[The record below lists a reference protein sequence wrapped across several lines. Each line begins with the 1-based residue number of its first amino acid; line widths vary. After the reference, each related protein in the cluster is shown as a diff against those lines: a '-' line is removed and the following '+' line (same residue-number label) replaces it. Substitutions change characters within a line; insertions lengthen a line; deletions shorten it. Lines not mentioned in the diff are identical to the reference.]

1 MALTHPGEDPVP
13 PRKSARSNGDFAS
26 TFERLQT
33 NIEQVIQGKTDQ
45 IRLALVCLFAEGHL
59 LIEDVPGVGKT
70 LLAKSIAR
78 TIGCTWRRIQFTP
91 DLLPTDI
98 TGVSVFDQEHGDFE
112 FRQGAVFANVVL
124 GDEVNRASPKTQS
137 ALLEAMEERQVTVDG
152 VTHALPEPFIVMAT
166 QNPVE
171 HEGTYP
177 LPVAQ
182 LDRFL
187 MRLSIG
193 YPSARSELEVLHRHG
208 KHSALDEIEGVANAR
223 TILSM
228 VEAARQV
235 HVAETLNSYI
245 VDLIAS
251 TRKSSELALGAS
263 PRASLALLR
272 ASRAFAAAEG
282 RDYVIP
288 DDVKVLAPAVLA
300 HRLIVAPEAEMSGRS
315 SSDVVADLI
324 DQVAI
329 PIRG

>member
-1 MALTHPGEDPVP
+1 VP
-13 PRKSARSNGDFAS
+13 PRKPRSNGEFAS
-26 TFERLQT
+26 SLGRIQST
-33 NIEQVIQGKTDQ
+33 IEQVIQGKSDQ
-45 IRLALVCLFAEGHL
+45 IRLALVCLLAEGHL

-78 TIGCTWRRIQFTP
+78 TIGCSWGRIQFTP

-98 TGVSVFDQEHGDFE
+98 TGVNVFDQEHGDFE
-112 FRQGAVFANVVL
+112 FRQGAVFANIVL

-137 ALLEAMEERQVTVDG
+137 ALLEAMEERQVTVDA
-152 VTHALPEPFIVMAT
+152 VTHPLPEPFLVIAT

-193 YPSARSELEVLHRHG
+193 YPSPASELEVLHRHG
-208 KHSALDEIEGVANAR
+208 KHSALDEIDAVSDARQILQMIEG
-223 TILSM
+223 
-228 VEAARQV
+228 ARQV

-245 VDLIAS
+245 IELVTS
-251 TRKSSELALGAS
+251 TRETSELTLGAS

-272 ASRAFAAAEG
+272 ASRAYAAAEG

-288 DDVKVLAPAVLA
+288 DDVKALAPSVLA
-300 HRLIVAPEAEMSGRS
+300 HRLLVAPETEMSGRS
-315 SSDVVADLI
+315 AGDVIDDLI
-324 DQVAI
+324 SSVAV

>member
-1 MALTHPGEDPVP
+1 MP
-13 PRKSARSNGDFAS
+13 PRKNARANGDFAS
-26 TFERLQT
+26 AFERIRT
-33 NIEQVIQGKTDQ
+33 TIEQVIQGKSEQ
-45 IRLALVCLFAEGHL
+45 IRLALVCMLAEGHL

-70 LLAKSIAR
+70 LLAKSIAK
-78 TIGCTWRRIQFTP
+78 TIGCTAGRIQFTP

-98 TGVSVFDQEHGDFE
+98 TGVNVFDQEHGDFE
-112 FRQGAVFANVVL
+112 FRQGAVFANLVL

-152 VTHALPEPFIVMAT
+152 VTHPLPDPFMVIAT

-193 YPSARSELEVLHRHG
+193 YPSAASEIEVLHRHG
-208 KHSALDEIEGVANAR
+208 KHSALDEIEAVTNAR
-223 TILSM
+223 TILAM
-228 VEAARQV
+228 IEATRQV
-235 HVAETLNSYI
+235 HVAETLNNYI
-245 VDLIAS
+245 VELVTA
-251 TRKSSELALGAS
+251 TRETSELALGAS

-272 ASRAFAAAEG
+272 ASRAFAASEG

-288 DDVKVLAPAVLA
+288 DDVKALAGSVLA
-300 HRLIVAPEAEMSGRS
+300 HRLFVAPEAEMSGRAALDVIEDLVS
-315 SSDVVADLI
+315 SVA
-324 DQVAI
+324 V

>member
-1 MALTHPGEDPVP
+1 MP
-13 PRKSARSNGDFAS
+13 PRRSNRANGDFSAS
-26 TFERLQT
+26 FERIRA
-33 NIEQVIQGKTDQ
+33 NIEQVIQGKTSQ
-45 IRLALVCLFAEGHL
+45 IHLALVCLLAEGHL

-70 LLAKSIAR
+70 LLAKSIAK
-78 TIGCTWRRIQFTP
+78 TIGCTSGRIQFTP

-98 TGVSVFDQEHGDFE
+98 TGVNVFDQEHGDFE
-112 FRQGAVFANVVL
+112 FRQGAVFANIVL

-152 VTHALPEPFIVMAT
+152 VTHPLPEPFLVIAT

-193 YPSARSELEVLHRHG
+193 YPNAAAEIEVLHRHG
-208 KHSALDEIEGVANAR
+208 QHSALEEIEAVTNAR
-223 TILSM
+223 SILAM
-228 VEAARQV
+228 IEAARQV

-245 VDLIAS
+245 VELVAA
-251 TRKSSELALGAS
+251 TRETSELALGAS

-272 ASRAFAAAEG
+272 ACRTYAASEG

-288 DDVKVLAPAVLA
+288 DDVKALAGAILA
-300 HRLIVAPEAEMSGRS
+300 HRLLVAPETEMSGRTALDVIDDLVS
-315 SSDVVADLI
+315 SVA
-324 DQVAI
+324 V

>member
-1 MALTHPGEDPVP
+1 VP

-26 TFERLQT
+26 AFGRIQST
-33 NIEQVIQGKTDQ
+33 IEQVIQGKSKQ
-45 IRLALVCLFAEGHL
+45 IQLALVCMLAEGHL

-78 TIGCTWRRIQFTP
+78 TIGCSAGRIQFTP

-98 TGVSVFDQEHGDFE
+98 TGVNVFDQERGDFE
-112 FRQGAVFANVVL
+112 FRQGAVFANIVL

-152 VTHALPEPFIVMAT
+152 VTHMLPEPFLVIAT

-182 LDRFL
+182 LDRFM
-187 MRLSIG
+187 MRLSLG
-193 YPSARSELEVLHRHG
+193 YPNAASELEVLHRHG
-208 KHSALDEIEGVANAR
+208 QHSALDEIEAVSNAR
-223 TILSM
+223 QILAM
-228 VEAARQV
+228 IQDARQV

-245 VDLIAS
+245 IELVAS
-251 TRKSSELALGAS
+251 TRETSELTLGAS

-272 ASRAFAAAEG
+272 ASRAYAASEA
-282 RDYVIP
+282 RDFVIP
-288 DDVKVLAPAVLA
+288 DDVKALAGSVLS
-300 HRLIVAPEAEMSGRS
+300 HRLMVAPETEMSGRS
-315 SSDVVADLI
+315 GVDVIDDLLDSVA
-324 DQVAI
+324 V

>member
-1 MALTHPGEDPVP
+1 VP
-13 PRKSARSNGDFAS
+13 PRRNTRTNGDFATAFGRIQS
-26 TFERLQT
+26 T
-33 NIEQVIQGKTDQ
+33 IEQVIQGKSDQ
-45 IRLALVCLFAEGHL
+45 IRLALVCLLAEGHL

-78 TIGCTWRRIQFTP
+78 TIECTWGRIQFTP

-98 TGVSVFDQEHGDFE
+98 TGVNVFDQEHGDFE
-112 FRQGAVFANVVL
+112 FRPGAVFANIVL

-137 ALLEAMEERQVTVDG
+137 ALLEAMEEGQVTVDG
-152 VTHALPEPFIVMAT
+152 VTHKLPVPFLVIAT

-182 LDRFL
+182 LDRFM

-193 YPSARSELEVLHRHG
+193 YPSAASELEVLHRHG
-208 KHSALDEIEGVANAR
+208 QHSALEEIASASSAR
-223 TILSM
+223 QILGM
-228 VEAARQV
+228 IEAARQI

-245 VDLIAS
+245 VELVSS
-251 TRKSSELALGAS
+251 TRETSELMLGAS

-288 DDVKVLAPAVLA
+288 DDVKALAPAVLS
-300 HRLIVAPEAEMSGRS
+300 HRLLVAPETEMSGRTAV
-315 SSDVVADLI
+315 DVIDDLVGSVA
-324 DQVAI
+324 V

>member
-1 MALTHPGEDPVP
+1 LFVFGEDSVP
-13 PRKSARSNGDFAS
+13 PRKTARSNGDIAS
-26 TFERLQT
+26 SFGRIQT
-33 NIEQVIQGKTDQ
+33 TIEQVIQGKSEQ
-45 IRLALVCLFAEGHL
+45 ARLALVCMIAEGHL

-78 TIGCTWRRIQFTP
+78 AIGCSWGRIQFTP

-98 TGVSVFDQEHGDFE
+98 TGVNVFDQEHGDFE
-112 FRQGAVFANVVL
+112 FRQGAVFANIVL

-137 ALLEAMEERQVTVDG
+137 ALLEAMEENQVTVDG
-152 VTHALPEPFIVMAT
+152 VTHKLPEPFLVIAT

-182 LDRFL
+182 LDRFM

-193 YPSARSELEVLHRHG
+193 YPSTTSELEVLHRHG
-208 KHSALDEIEGVANAR
+208 KQSALGEIEAVSNAR
-223 TILSM
+223 QILAM
-228 VEAARQV
+228 IEGARQV

-245 VDLIAS
+245 VELVSS
-251 TRKSSELALGAS
+251 TRETSELTLGAS

-272 ASRAFAAAEG
+272 ASRAFAISES

-288 DDVKVLAPAVLA
+288 DDVKALASSVLA
-300 HRLIVAPEAEMSGRS
+300 HRLVVAPETEMSGRS
-315 SSDVVADLI
+315 AVDVIDDLLESVA
-324 DQVAI
+324 V

>member
-1 MALTHPGEDPVP
+1 VP
-13 PRKSARSNGDFAS
+13 PRKPARTNGDFAS
-26 TFERLQT
+26 AFGRIQST
-33 NIEQVIQGKTDQ
+33 IEQVIQGKSETV
-45 IRLALVCLFAEGHL
+45 RLALVCMLAEGHL

-70 LLAKSIAR
+70 LLAKAIAR
-78 TIGCTWRRIQFTP
+78 TIECSWGRIQFTP

-98 TGVSVFDQEHGDFE
+98 TGVNVFDQERKDFE
-112 FRQGAVFANVVL
+112 FRAGAVFANIVL

-137 ALLEAMEERQVTVDG
+137 ALLEAMEERQVTVDA
-152 VTHALPEPFIVMAT
+152 VTHKLPDPFIVMAT

-182 LDRFL
+182 LDRFM

-193 YPSARSELEVLHRHG
+193 YPSASAELEMLHRHG
-208 KHSALDEIEGVANAR
+208 QHSALEEIDAVSNAR
-223 TILSM
+223 MILAMIES
-228 VEAARQV
+228 ARQV

-245 VDLIAS
+245 VELIAS
-251 TRKSSELALGAS
+251 TRESAELTLGAS

-272 ASRAFAAAEG
+272 AARAYAASEA

-288 DDVKVLAPAVLA
+288 DDVKALAPAVLA
-300 HRLIVAPEAEMSGRS
+300 HRLVVAPEAEMSGRS
-315 SSDVVADLI
+315 ADDVIDDLVGSVA
-324 DQVAI
+324 V

>member
-1 MALTHPGEDPVP
+1 MP
-13 PRKSARSNGDFAS
+13 PRKPARANGDFA
-26 TFERLQT
+26 TAFGRIQTTIER
-33 NIEQVIQGKTDQ
+33 VIQGKAEQ
-45 IRLALVCLFAEGHL
+45 IHLALVCMLGEGHL

-78 TIGCTWRRIQFTP
+78 TIGCSWGRIQFTP

-98 TGVSVFDQEHGDFE
+98 TGVNVFDQEHGDFE
-112 FRQGAVFANVVL
+112 FRQGAVFANIVL
-124 GDEVNRASPKTQS
+124 GDEINRASPKTQS
-137 ALLEAMEERQVTVDG
+137 ALLEAMEEGQVTVDG
-152 VTHALPEPFIVMAT
+152 VTHKLPEPFLVIAT

-193 YPSARSELEVLHRHG
+193 YPATASELEVLHRHG
-208 KHSALDEIEGVANAR
+208 KHSALDEIESVSNAR
-223 TILSM
+223 QILGM
-228 VEAARQV
+228 IEAARQV

-245 VDLIAS
+245 VDLVAS
-251 TRKSSELALGAS
+251 TRETSELTLGAS

-272 ASRAFAAAEG
+272 ASRAYAASEA

-288 DDVKVLAPAVLA
+288 DDVKALATHVLA
-300 HRLIVAPEAEMSGRS
+300 HRLLVAPEAEMSGRTAE
-315 SSDVVADLI
+315 DVIDDLVDSVA
-324 DQVAI
+324 V